1 MRKKPELKTVSING
15 KIFAIFF
22 ITLLFVTAAFTI
34 AIIIQFSA
42 LRRVVS
48 ETSNLQRTAITESSE
63 ATMDETF
70 TQTLTERT
78 DREAKI
84 AGFMLAELR
93 SKVIVIRSHLKDIL
107 ERPQLYSTVPL
118 SSPDIANEGKITSM
132 LLMSPGVSPDNPEV
146 QAKLAACLDI
156 TTTMENVQQQGSNS
170 CFFIGFPEG
179 FAIVSDDNPSSL
191 FFPDGTPLVVEVT
204 ERPWYKQ
211 ALKSNGIF
219 FSDVERDV
227 FTGVREIVCATPVY
241 DKNGELFCVLGAS
254 LSIQNMTGY
263 MGTGSTKDSFE
274 VIFNSQGQIVYAPS
288 EQELFNLNSL
298 HSVYDTESENNEDFI
313 SFLRYSFE
321 ADGTDTLVMKIGKNN
336 YYVNSAR
343 IDYADWVVVSIVD
356 VELAKRPG
364 RSIIK
369 QVESITE
376 DARDAFVNH
385 FIATGRVVALVLVF
399 FIVLGGAAASTQARR
414 ITLPIKKMAEE
425 LALLSDGQFHF
436 ELQKLYKTGDEIEVL
451 ANAFAH
457 LTGELDKY
465 VREVAVNTAEKER
478 IGTELKVATQIQAD
492 MLPSV
497 FPAYPDHLEF
507 DLYASMTPAREVG
520 GDFYDFFFIDKH
532 HLAMVM
538 ADVSGKGVPAALY
551 MVITKTLIKDRAHM
565 GGSPAEILTFV
576 NRQLVKG
583 NNEGMF
589 VTVWLAIID
598 IRTGEG
604 MAANAGHEHPV
615 IRDKS
620 GKFSLVTYKHSVVIG
635 MLEDVTIEE
644 HPFKLEPGDTL
655 FVYTDG
661 VPEAN
666 NNKHKQFGTDRMLEV
681 LNRKATADPKTVI
694 RNMSKGISDFMGSV
708 EQFDDIT
715 MLCFKYNGSKT
726 ATMHTEAKSEEL
738 DEVLSFVHKHMGT
751 IPGSHRSIES
761 QIDLAVEEV
770 FVNVAN
776 YAYADSE
783 AGTGEVKISV
793 QPLTNPTG
801 VTISISDKGKAFNPL
816 KKPDPD
822 ITLSGE
828 ERAIGGLGIFLV
840 KKNMDNVTYSRENES
855 NILTFS
861 KYF

>member
-1 MRKKPELKTVSING
+1 MRKELKLKKMGING
-15 KIFAIFF
+15 KIFSIFL

-34 AIIIQFSA
+34 AISFQFSA
-42 LRRVVS
+42 LRKVVG
-48 ETSNLQRTAITESSE
+48 ETSNLQKSAITESSE

-70 TQTLTERT
+70 SQTLMERT

-93 SKVIVIRSHLKDIL
+93 SKVYFIRGHLHEVMK
-107 ERPQLYSTVPL
+107 RPQLYTEKML
-118 SSPDIANEGKITSM
+118 SLPDAAMEGSISSM
-132 LLMSPGVSPDNPEV
+132 IILSPGVSMDSPAV
-146 QAKLAACLDI
+146 QAKIAACRDI
-156 TTTMENVQQQGSNS
+156 TTTMENVHRQGSDAS
-170 CFFIGFPEG
+170 FFIGFPEG
-179 FAIVSDDNPSSL
+179 FAIISDDNPSTM
-191 FFPDGTPLVVEVT
+191 FFPDGTPMTVEVT
-204 ERPWYKQ
+204 ERPWYRQ
-211 ALKSNGIF
+211 ALGTDGTF

-227 FTGVREIVCATPVY
+227 LTGMREIVCAEAIY
-241 DKNGELFCVLGAS
+241 DENGMLFGVIGAS
-254 LSIQNMTGY
+254 MNIQDMTSY
-263 MGTGSTKDSFE
+263 MGTNSTKDSFE

-298 HSVYDTESENNEDFI
+298 YSIFDTESDSNREFLDYLRHSFTVEN
-313 SFLRYSFE
+313 
-321 ADGTDTLVMKIGKNN
+321 TDTTVMTIGKKEF
-336 YYVNSAR
+336 YVDSAR

-356 VELAKRPG
+356 TDMARRPAKN
-364 RSIIK
+364 IVK
-369 QVESITE
+369 QVEAISE
-376 DARDAFVNH
+376 DARENFTENFSVVRRIIITVLLFFV
-385 FIATGRVVALVLVF
+385 
-399 FIVLGGAAASTQARR
+399 VLGGAAASTQARR

-425 LALLSDGQFHF
+425 LSLLSDGQFHF
-436 ELQKLYKTGDEIEVL
+436 ELQKLYQTGDEIEVL
-451 ANAFAH
+451 ATAFEH
-457 LTGELDKY
+457 LSEELDKY
-465 VREVAVNTAEKER
+465 VREVALNTAEKER

-492 MLPSV
+492 MLPSI

-507 DLYASMTPAREVG
+507 DLFASMTPAREVG
-520 GDFYDFFFIDKH
+520 GDFYDFFFIDKN

-551 MVITKTLIKDRAHM
+551 MVIAKTLIKDRAHM

-576 NRQLVKG
+576 NNQLVKG
-583 NNEGMF
+583 NKEGMF

-604 MAANAGHEHPV
+604 LAANAGHEHPV

-620 GKFSLVTYKHSVVIG
+620 GQFHLVTYKHSVVIG
-635 MLEDVTIEE
+635 MLEDVSIND
-644 HPFKLEPGDTL
+644 HPFKLETGDTL

-666 NNKHKQFGTDRMLEV
+666 NSKHKQFGTERMLEV
-681 LNRKATADPKTVI
+681 LNRKPTADPKTVI
-694 RNMSKGISDFMGSV
+694 QNMSEGIRSFTGNV

-715 MLCFKYNGSKT
+715 MLCFKFNGSKT
-726 ATMHTEAKSEEL
+726 STMQTEAKAENL
-738 DEVLSFVHKHMGT
+738 DDVLSFVHKHMGT
-751 IPGSHRSIES
+751 IPGAHRSIES

-776 YAYADSE
+776 YAYTDTDE
-783 AGTGEVKISV
+783 GTGEVKISV

-816 KKPDPD
+816 MRPDPD

-828 ERAIGGLGIFLV
+828 DRAIGGLGIFLV
-840 KKNMDNVTYSRENES
+840 KKNMDNVTYSREDES
-855 NILTFS
+855 NILTFT